1 MFSQRDL
8 DLTQEPM
15 DIGDLEDILMLQRGM
30 IDTILNSIHCSH
42 PVNACVIQDN
52 ETVYC
57 QRCEEQLTPD
67 QVVRRMPGDN
77 RVR

>member
-15 DIGDLEDILMLQRGM
+15 DTGDLEDVLMLQRGM
-30 IDTILNSIHCSH
+30 IDTMLAAIRCPHPAHACTIHDS
-42 PVNACVIQDN
+42 

-57 QRCEEQLTPD
+57 ERCEEQLTPD
-67 QVVRRMPGDN
+67 QVIRRLPGDN
-77 RVR
+77 RIR

>member
-15 DIGDLEDILMLQRGM
+15 DTGDLEDILMLQRGM
-30 IDTILNSIHCSH
+30 IDTILNSIHCPH
-42 PVNACVIQDN
+42 PEPACNIHDS

-57 QRCEEQLTPD
+57 ARCEEQLTPD

-77 RVR
+77 RIR